1 MLASKNNYEC
11 TQCTQERKRRH
22 RVLWGEQSAIRA
34 SLKESDLCA
43 HLQDDLRC
51 ERFKEALY
59 IQMTNETVGNYAFNK
74 ARLFAKQTSQ
84 QMLWVQAEDYL
95 DGPRL
100 GDPTTEERT
109 QKKMAQLKVPLAT
122 NRLHSNT
129 IALVL

>member
-1 MLASKNNYEC
+1 MRSKPAAEWFAEMLASKNKYAC

-43 HLQDDLRC
+43 HLQDDLRS

-59 IQMTNETVGNYAFNK
+59 IQMTNETVGNYAFSK

-84 QMLWVQAEDYL
+84 QLLWVQAEDCL
-95 DGPRL
+95 DDPRFA
-100 GDPTTEERT
+100 EESQA
-109 QKKMAQLKVPLAT
+109 QKKQLCLI
-122 NRLHSNT
+122 H
-129 IALVL
+129 I

>member
-1 MLASKNNYEC
+1 MRSKPAAEWFAEILASKNKYEC

-43 HLQDDLRC
+43 HLQDDLRS

-84 QMLWVQAEDYL
+84 QLLWVQAEDYM
-95 DGPRL
+95 DDPRFA
-100 GDPTTEERT
+100 EETQT
-109 QKKMAQLKVPLAT
+109 QKK
-122 NRLHSNT
+122 
-129 IALVL
+129 